1 MTFIKNLNLKKDV
14 GFGWV
19 FEFDVGVAV
28 SRLTQRC
35 AFRELITTPKLP
47 DFLARKHGDFFA
59 LSLIFL
65 PYILPNLLNK
75 SKR

>member
-35 AFRELITTPKLP
+35 AFRELITTP
-47 DFLARKHGDFFA
+47 
-59 LSLIFL
+59 
-65 PYILPNLLNK
+65 
-75 SKR
+75 